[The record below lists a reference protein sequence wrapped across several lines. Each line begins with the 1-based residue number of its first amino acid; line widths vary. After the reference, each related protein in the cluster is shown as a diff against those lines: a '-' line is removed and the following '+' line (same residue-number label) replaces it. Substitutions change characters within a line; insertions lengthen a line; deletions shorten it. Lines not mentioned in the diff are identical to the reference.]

1 MVNEDYNEKMEDL
14 YFDFQAEI
22 GITKHMGALAATNR
36 LIKIAR
42 VDPQSVVLDIGCG
55 VGFTPV
61 HLLEQIGCSVYAVD
75 QRESMITRSKK
86 NAEQAGLLDQIDF
99 RAADAVDLPFEDNM
113 FDAIIIESVNAF
125 IGEKETAFKEYYRV
139 LKHGGML
146 VNNEATW
153 KKTPPEHVRTYM
165 DSFMNNGDILKAEEW
180 ESLFKKAGF
189 RKVTVEISDVNL
201 KEETSSRIKQF
212 GWKRVL
218 SAWGKTVKLYFSNPD
233 YRRFLKTALG
243 STSGGIIPYIDYI
256 GYGLYSGKKVK

>member
-1 MVNEDYNEKMEDL
+1 MVNDDYNEKMEDL
-14 YFDFQAEI
+14 NIDFQAEI
-22 GITKHMGALAATNR
+22 GITKHMGALEATNR
-36 LIKIAR
+36 LIKIAQ
-42 VDPQSVVLDIGCG
+42 VDQQSVVLDIGCG

-99 RAADAVDLPFEDNM
+99 RAADAVDLPFENNM
-113 FDAIIIESVNAF
+113 FNAIIMESVNAF

-189 RKVTVEISDVNL
+189 RKVTVE
-201 KEETSSRIKQF
+201 K
-212 GWKRVL
+212 KRCE
-218 SAWGKTVKLYFSNPD
+218 SKG
-233 YRRFLKTALG
+233 R
-243 STSGGIIPYIDYI
+243 
-256 GYGLYSGKKVK
+256 

>member
-125 IGEKETAFKEYYRV
+125 IGEKATVFMEYYCV
-139 LKHGGML
+139 FKHDGML
-146 VNNEATW
+146 VINDATW
-153 KKTPPEHVRTYM
+153 KKLHRGMCELIWIH
-165 DSFMNNGDILKAEEW
+165 S
-180 ESLFKKAGF
+180 
-189 RKVTVEISDVNL
+189 
-201 KEETSSRIKQF
+201 
-212 GWKRVL
+212 
-218 SAWGKTVKLYFSNPD
+218 
-233 YRRFLKTALG
+233 
-243 STSGGIIPYIDYI
+243 
-256 GYGLYSGKKVK
+256 